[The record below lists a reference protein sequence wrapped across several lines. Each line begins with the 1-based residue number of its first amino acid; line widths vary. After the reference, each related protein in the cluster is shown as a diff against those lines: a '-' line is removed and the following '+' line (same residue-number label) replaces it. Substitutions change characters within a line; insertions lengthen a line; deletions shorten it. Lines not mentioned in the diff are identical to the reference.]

1 MKTNKSHVLTAFAF
15 IVCMFLIGDQGFAQ
29 QKSAGDGSTDIHDAP
44 AAVAAIARSADIPVP
59 PGARQ
64 APAVPPVSALKEV
77 SMPIPPAANKPGLIP
92 VAEAICRYGKLRT
105 SGAGFFPYFG
115 MELNH
120 PFRDVTAE
128 H

>member
-29 QKSAGDGSTDIHDAP
+29 QKSARDGSTDIHDAP

-77 SMPIPPAANKPGLIP
+77 STPVPPTANKPGLIS
-92 VAEAICRYGKLRT
+92 VAEAICRYGKLDT
-105 SGAGFFPYFG
+105 SNQPYLPYFG
-115 MELNH
+115 IEINH
-120 PFRDVTAE
+120 
-128 H
+128 

>member
-1 MKTNKSHVLTAFAF
+1 MRNNIRIIFV
-15 IVCMFLIGDQGFAQ
+15 VCSLLVGHQGFAQ

-77 SMPIPPAANKPGLIP
+77 SMPIPPAANKPGLIS
-92 VAEAICRYGKLRT
+92 VAEAICRYGKLAT
-105 SGAGFFPYFG
+105 TGS
-115 MELNH
+115 N
-120 PFRDVTAE
+120 
-128 H
+128 